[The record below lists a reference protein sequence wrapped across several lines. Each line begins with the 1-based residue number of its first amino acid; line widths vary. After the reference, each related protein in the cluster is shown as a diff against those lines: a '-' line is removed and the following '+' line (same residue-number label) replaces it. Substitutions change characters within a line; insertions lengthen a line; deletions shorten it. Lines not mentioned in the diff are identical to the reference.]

1 MAEGVGCRGGGIA
14 GLLELLREHGEAV
27 EYDLLALGLRLDW
40 LGTDLLTW
48 RDLLVVVRQAAPGS
62 AIARAVE
69 PEQAAWGLSEQL
81 LALVADYLAWMQW
94 AQSEDGEKRRNRP
107 KPIPRP
113 GFEPDEEQRVIGSDP
128 VALEELD
135 AFLGWA
141 AERVQQQKPTRPRDA
156 RGRFV
161 KVNE

>member
-1 MAEGVGCRGGGIA
+1 MAEGVGCRRGGIA

-94 AQSEDGEKRRNRP
+94 AQSTDGEKGRNRP
-107 KPIPRP
+107 RPIPRP
-113 GFEPDEEQRVIGSDP
+113 GVEPDVERSVFGSDP
-128 VALEELD
+128 VALDELD
-135 AFLGWA
+135 KFLNWSNS
-141 AERVQQQKPTRPRDA
+141 EIKRRREQPRDP
-156 RGRFV
+156 RTGRFV
-161 KVNE
+161 KVE